1 MRYKLSH
8 YDNDTPIEKIHLTY
22 LKLQKRIDE
31 RRKNF
36 SDFIKYIPTII
47 KPTNDKYSIF
57 FKFRDTE
64 VCKVLI
70 EYNNNYGYTY
80 HQDRLY
86 LQGSNE
92 VLEGS
97 NKILE
102 ARNERLDY
110 LEDTELKFELGEKF
124 KHLEKLSRNHFSAYF
139 KDVLISKIKNSYFNN
154 GRYDKNIKEIFIINN
169 ITYLFIGEYSKNDLI
184 NLDEKTPI
192 IIN

>member
-8 YDNDTPIEKIHLTY
+8 YDNDTQIEKIHRVY
-22 LKLQKRIDE
+22 IKLQKRIDE

-47 KPTNDKYSIF
+47 KPTNDKYNIF
-57 FKFRDTE
+57 FYYNDKENE
-64 VCKVLI
+64 VGKI
-70 EYNNNYGYTY
+70 TIDYNTYYGGWGFSK
-80 HQDRLY
+80 DRLY
-86 LQGSNE
+86 LKGRNE
-92 VLEGS
+92 RLEG
-97 NKILE
+97 
-102 ARNERLDY
+102 RNERLDY

-139 KDVLISKIKNSYFNN
+139 KDVLISKIKNSYFNK
-154 GRYDKNIKEIFIINN
+154 RHYEDNIKEIFIING
-169 ITYLFIGEYSKNDLI
+169 IRYLFFRENSKNDLI